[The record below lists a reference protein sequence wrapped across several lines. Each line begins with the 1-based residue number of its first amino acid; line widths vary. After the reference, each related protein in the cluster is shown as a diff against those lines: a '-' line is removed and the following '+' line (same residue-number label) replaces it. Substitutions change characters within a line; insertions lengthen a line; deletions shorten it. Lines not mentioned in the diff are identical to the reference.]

1 MHAHAH
7 LVHPLTDS
15 NSDDSQEFSLFLCTF
30 RPSPPLGTVSGPES
44 IQRNTRPRRS
54 GRRPP
59 RRNHTLRLTLTH
71 TPLAREA
78 RTRAQFHVACSDL
91 RYRYYNQLILFPPVV
106 LVSLISIRGLSRQ
119 VEAKKKVVSALH
131 LWLCAGSACA
141 TSRTAERVHLQAR
154 NDPAPTHPAVCHP
167 APRQT

>member
-1 MHAHAH
+1 MIRKSF
-7 LVHPLTDS
+7 LY
-15 NSDDSQEFSLFLCTF
+15 FSALSGLC
-30 RPSPPLGTVSGPES
+30 
-44 IQRNTRPRRS
+44 RRS
-54 GRRPP
+54 GPCPDRRAYKGTHVRAGPDGDP
-59 RRNHTLRLTLTH
+59 RDEITRYALTLTH

-119 VEAKKKVVSALH
+119 VEAKTKKCFAPP
-131 LWLCAGSACA
+131 WLCAGSACA

-154 NDPAPTHPAVCHP
+154 NDPAPNHPAVCHP